1 MKDLV
6 LALDFG
12 GTKLAAAVIDLGTEK
27 IIGPVIQQPTPVTEG
42 AGGTLQAMIH
52 CGEQALAVLGQP
64 QLVKAVGISFG
75 GPVSQDRKSVLLSNH
90 VANWNGARLVDEISR
105 AFKLPAFMDNDG
117 NVAALGEWWFGG
129 YRKLNN
135 LAYIQVSTGVGGGF
149 IFDRQ
154 LYRGGGLAGEPGHY
168 IVDVNGPQC
177 SCGRQGCL
185 ESVCSGWAIARE
197 GRQAISIKPG
207 SCPALVRLSENQP
220 GKINA
225 AMVFEACRALDPAC
239 IQIVSGALNNLAI
252 TVINLITCLD
262 PQVVVIGGGLTR
274 SRDIFEKYFFPVV
287 TEQMHPFFKGRCMV
301 EISAMNGSELLL
313 GAALLTTEKAL

>member
-117 NVAALGEWWFGG
+117 NAIGLVTSGTFSPTLKVGIALA
-129 YRKLNN
+129 L
-135 LAYIQVSTGVGGGF
+135 I
-149 IFDRQ
+149 
-154 LYRGGGLAGEPGHY
+154 EPRYVEGDLLT
-168 IVDVNGPQC
+168 IDVR
-177 SCGRQGCL
+177 GRQS
-185 ESVCSGWAIARE
+185 SVTVT
-197 GRQAISIKPG
+197 
-207 SCPALVRLSENQP
+207 ALPLVPSHVR
-220 GKINA
+220 
-225 AMVFEACRALDPAC
+225 
-239 IQIVSGALNNLAI
+239 
-252 TVINLITCLD
+252 
-262 PQVVVIGGGLTR
+262 
-274 SRDIFEKYFFPVV
+274 
-287 TEQMHPFFKGRCMV
+287 
-301 EISAMNGSELLL
+301 
-313 GAALLTTEKAL
+313 